1 MGEPDGAS
9 KDVQPQQRGLWLA
22 VLEDKLVDPALRDRL
37 SVTKW
42 GLEQRLCHVTLE
54 VAARSDGMGV
64 DRTWNSV
71 LVVLLHG
78 RGESWLST
86 DLARAGGGTRRGLVG
101 ECDWTA

>member
-9 KDVQPQQRGLWLA
+9 KDVQPQQRGLWLV
-22 VLEDKLVDPALRDRL
+22 VLEDKLVDPALRDTL
-37 SVTKW
+37 SVMKW

-54 VAARSDGMGV
+54 VAVTFDGAPDV
-64 DRTWNSV
+64 NTV

-86 DLARAGGGTRRGLVG
+86 DLV
-101 ECDWTA
+101 